1 MVIIMEKLKFAL
13 KEEEKVLDCVG
24 ERIRDLRMKRRMT
37 QDELAEL
44 ADISSRNLSDIEN
57 GKVDCH
63 LTTLYAIS
71 KAFNISLSEM
81 FDELQNR

>member
-1 MVIIMEKLKFAL
+1 MEKVKFTL
-13 KEEEKVLDCVG
+13 NEEVKVLDCVG
-24 ERIRDLRMKRRMT
+24 ERIRNLRIKRRMT

-44 ADISSRNLSDIEN
+44 ADISARNLSDIEN

-71 KAFNISLSEM
+71 KAFNISLAEM
-81 FDELQNR
+81 FDELQGK